1 MESSAG
7 NTPPGIPSAAVPP
20 SKNFGQRVAGV
31 LFAPAETFED
41 IARRPDV
48 LMPLILILLISF
60 LSTAIVMPRMDF
72 EAMAA
77 EQGETMR
84 KHNPNM
90 TSADIERMERFTVA
104 IAKVTGWISPLFVLL
119 WWVIIAAVLLL
130 AMRLMGGEGSFKQA
144 FSGTLYSWI
153 PLVLFGIITS
163 IVVLARGS
171 FDPTTASTLV
181 KSNPAF
187 LVDMQE
193 QPVLFSLLAS
203 FDVFTIWTIALLIL
217 AVAAISKL
225 SRAKSAAI
233 VISLWLVMIVIKLGF
248 AALGAARM
256 QA

>member
-1 MESSAG
+1 MQSSG
-7 NTPPGIPSAAVPP
+7 ENIPPGIPPAVAPP
-20 SKNFGQRVAGV
+20 AKNFGQRIAGV

-48 LMPLILILLISF
+48 LMPLILILVISF
-60 LSTAIVMPRMDF
+60 LSTAVVMPRMDL

-77 EQGETMR
+77 EHGETMR

-90 TSADIERMERFTVA
+90 ASADIERMEQFTVA
-104 IAKVTGWISPLFVLL
+104 LAKVTGWISPLFVLL

-144 FSGTLYSWI
+144 FSGTLYSWM
-153 PLVLFGIITS
+153 PLAVFGIITS
-163 IVVLARGS
+163 IVVVARGT

-187 LVDMQE
+187 LVDMKE

-203 FDVFTIWTIALLIL
+203 FDVFTIWTLVLFIL

-225 SRAKSAAI
+225 SRARSAAI
-233 VISLWLVMIVIKLGF
+233 VISLWVVMIVIKLGF

-256 QA
+256 PA